1 MYKKI
6 QKENGEEKQMSK
18 NKLNKIL
25 HQLKPMITLLVT
37 ILGTTAMVVI
47 GVIIYELTVTVE
59 CTSLVKLVII
69 PKLHYLYSSLHPL
82 IYGLHFTK
90 IRQALCRRLKR
101 MAQSCKMNFVSP
113 DQAGNDRSIQ
123 RAWM

>member
-6 QKENGEEKQMSK
+6 QKDNREEKQMSK

-37 ILGTTAMVVI
+37 ILGNTTVAVI

-59 CTSLVKLVII
+59 GTSLVKLVMM
-69 PKLHYLYSSLHPL
+69 PNVPYHYLSLHPL
-82 IYGLHFTK
+82 IYGLYFTK
-90 IRQALCRRLKR
+90 IHQDC
-101 MAQSCKMNFVSP
+101 
-113 DQAGNDRSIQ
+113 AGG
-123 RAWM
+123 

>member
-37 ILGTTAMVVI
+37 ILGTTTVAVI

-59 CTSLVKLVII
+59 GTSLVKLII
-69 PKLHYLYSSLHPL
+69 MPNLPYLYSSLHPL
-82 IYGLHFTK
+82 IYGLYSTK
-90 IRQALCRRLKR
+90 IRQAMCRRLKR
-101 MAQSCKMNFVSP
+101 MAQSCKMNSVSP
-113 DQAGNDRSIQ
+113 SQAGNNRSIQ

>member
-1 MYKKI
+1 M

-37 ILGTTAMVVI
+37 ILGTTTVAVI

-59 CTSLVKLVII
+59 GTSLVKLVIM
-69 PKLHYLYSSLHPL
+69 PNLHYLYSSLHPL
-82 IYGLHFTK
+82 IYGLYFTK
-90 IRQALCRRLKR
+90 IRQALCRWLKR
-101 MAQSCKMNFVSP
+101 MVQSCKMNSVSP
-113 DQAGNDRSIQ
+113 GQAGNDRSIQ
-123 RAWM
+123 RA